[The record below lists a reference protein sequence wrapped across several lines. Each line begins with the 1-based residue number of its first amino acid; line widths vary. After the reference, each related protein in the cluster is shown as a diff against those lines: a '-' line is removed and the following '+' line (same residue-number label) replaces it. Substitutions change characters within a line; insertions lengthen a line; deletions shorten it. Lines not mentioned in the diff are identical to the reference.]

1 MRHRVILAV
10 LALLCAVA
18 TAGCGASK
26 NFSSDVVAQA
36 ADKTEA
42 AGGARVAFTAG
53 VAGQTV
59 NGGGYVDLRGQAARL
74 SLALPGSAGRID
86 EVMAN
91 RVLYMHFPPAVAQH
105 LPGGKAW
112 VKIDIAKVLQSK
124 GINLGALRSSTE
136 SNPAD
141 QLAQLRGAGD
151 VSKVGTATVRGAQTT
166 HYHAVIDLR
175 RAADKAPAGRRAAA
189 RSSVDQLIKVTGRS
203 TIPMDVWID
212 GAGRLRR
219 MRSTQRVQGQAITT
233 TMDFFDFG
241 ARQTVQPPPA
251 SQTADL
257 TSAVAS
263 HLS

>member
-36 ADKTEA
+36 ADKTA
-42 AGGARVAFTAG
+42 ATGTAKLSFTAG
-53 VAGQTV
+53 VAGQTM
-59 NGGGYVDLRGQAARL
+59 NGTGFVDLRGHAVRL
-74 SLALPGSAGRID
+74 SLVLPAGVGRLD

-91 RVLYMHFPPAVAQH
+91 KQLYMRFPPALARR
-105 LPGGKAW
+105 LPGGKTW
-112 VKIDIAKVLQSK
+112 VKIDIAKVLESK
-124 GINLGALRSSTE
+124 GIDLGALRSTAT
-136 SNPAD
+136 NPAD

-151 VSKVGTATVRGAQTT
+151 VKQIGTATIRGAQTT
-166 HYHAVIDLR
+166 HYHAVVDLR
-175 RAADKAPAGRRAAA
+175 RAADRAPASQRAAA
-189 RSSVDQLIKVTGRS
+189 RSSIDELIKMTGTK
-203 TIPMDVWID
+203 TIPVDVWID
-212 GAGRLRR
+212 DAGRLRR
-219 MRSTQRVQGQAITT
+219 MRSTQNVRGRAITM
-233 TMDFFDFG
+233 TMDFYDFG
-241 ARQTVQPPPA
+241 ARETIQPPPA